1 MGKRSWRIAALA
13 VAGVVVAGGGAGTAY
28 AAMSSSGPAYRLAT
42 VTSADETASLLEVGT
57 LSPVQQADVAF
68 AVSGTVQSVSVQA
81 GQYVTAGQAL
91 GSLDT
96 TSLKASLATAQ
107 STLAQANLQVDNDIA
122 SEDNAADTTGAGS
135 AGTPAASS
143 PASSLGPLQ
152 QAVLTTQ
159 REVDSALAQA
169 KTALAQAKQACA
181 PAPSP
186 SPSPS
191 PSPTAAPASPAPTT
205 DQTTATLPTTTAG
218 KPSPPTCADATQRV
232 LDAETAVLQAQQ
244 ALSGRLTALGNALS
258 TGAGSAAGGS
268 GSGSS
273 GPAGG
278 SGSAGGSAP
287 VSAAQL
293 AADQAS
299 ADAAAA
305 QVTVA
310 DQDLAAAKVVSP
322 ISGTVTDVS
331 VTPGVSAAAAS
342 TAFEIAGLS
351 SFQVLTSV
359 PVTDMPELKVGER
372 AVVRPDGVSTPVSG
386 SVVSIGLMPD
396 TSESPATY
404 PVTIGLTG
412 QPSGLHLGGYAS
424 VTIVTARGSGVSVP
438 TSAVHYSGSKATVT
452 VYAGGKARVTKVKVG
467 TRGLLMTQITSGLG
481 IGQQVVLANLNAP
494 LPNNNPTNQ
503 GSGPGAPILIG
514 GPGGGVS
521 TFVGR
526 AGPGG

>member
-1 MGKRSWRIAALA
+1 MGKPSWRIAALA
-13 VAGVVVAGGGAGTAY
+13 AAGVVVAGGGAGTAY

-68 AVSGTVQSVSVQA
+68 SVSGTVQRVSVQA
-81 GQYVTAGQAL
+81 GQYVTAGQTL
-91 GSLDT
+91 GVLDT

-107 STLAQANLQVDNDIA
+107 ATLAQANLQVDNDIA
-122 SEDNAADTTGAGS
+122 SQDNAAGTTGTGPAGS
-135 AGTPAASS
+135 TAASQ
-143 PASSLGPLQ
+143 PASSLVPLQ
-152 QAVLTTQ
+152 QAVLSAQ
-159 REVDSALAQA
+159 RQVDSALAQA

-181 PAPSP
+181 TAPSP

-191 PSPTAAPASPAPTT
+191 PSPGPSPAP
-205 DQTTATLPTTTAG
+205 
-218 KPSPPTCADATQRV
+218 SPNPGTCTSDTQRV
-232 LDAETAVLQAQQ
+232 LDAETAVLQAEQ
-244 ALSGRLTALGNALS
+244 ALSGRLTALSNALS
-258 TGAGSAAGGS
+258 ADASSPGGDGGS
-268 GSGSS
+268 GGS
-273 GPAGG
+273 GPTGG
-278 SGSAGGSAP
+278 SGPGSSAP

-310 DQDLAAAKVVSP
+310 QQDLAAATVVSP
-322 ISGTVTDVS
+322 LSGTVTEVS
-331 VTPGVSAAAAS
+331 VTPGASASAGS

-359 PVTDMPELKVGER
+359 PVTDMPELKVGEQ
-372 AVVRPDGVSTPVSG
+372 ASVQPDGVSTPVSG

-396 TSESPATY
+396 TSESPPTY
-404 PVTIGLTG
+404 PVTIGLSG
-412 QPSGLHLGGYAS
+412 QPSGLHPGGYAS

-452 VYAGGKARVTKVKVG
+452 VYAGGKARVTKVKIG
-467 TRGLLMTQITSGLG
+467 TRGPVMTQVTAGLR

-503 GSGPGAPILIG
+503 GPGPGGPIFFG
-514 GPGGGVS
+514 GPGGAVNVS
-521 TFVGR
+521 IAPR
-526 AGPGG
+526 P